1 MQTFI
6 FKEKY
11 FYDKILLFSKS
22 VVTHELENKN
32 SRFYQKEI
40 VKKDGFRQLNCLKRD
55 TIFYEIQQNL
65 RRNFLD
71 TVSIPDYVYGFI
83 PEKSYKDF
91 LEPHKKNQYF
101 LRLDIKNFFS
111 TIKKEDITDVF
122 SYYFQLEDIS
132 DRNRLLEIFSDIVTL
147 NEVVPQGGVTSPAI
161 SNIIFRRLDIR
172 IHNYCERLNIEYSRY
187 ADDLLFSANKDL
199 VNRPFFIKKISKII
213 NSSGFYLNN
222 NKTKISSQYISLNGF
237 VIENGE
243 NIRLSRK
250 KLKDIAA
257 VLFILENVKKT
268 DTDILIKL
276 NKLNIKRTFSSLD
289 NVQHYLNGYRAFFIQ
304 LLDKNNE
311 SHYKIKKYINRIE
324 KVVVNLFT

>member
-11 FYDKILLFSKS
+11 FYDNILLFNKS
-22 VVTHELENKN
+22 VVTYELENKYN
-32 SRFYQKEI
+32 RYYQKEI
-40 VKKDGFRQLNCLKRD
+40 LKKGGFRQLSCLKRD
-55 TIFYEIQQNL
+55 TLFYEIQQNL

-71 TVSIPDYVYGFI
+71 TVSIPDYVYGFV

-91 LEPHKKNQYF
+91 LEPHKKNQFF

-111 TIKKEDITDVF
+111 TIKKEDIIDVF

-132 DRNRLLEIFSDIVTL
+132 DRNRLLEIFSEIVTL
-147 NEVVPQGGVTSPAI
+147 NEVVPQGGVTSPVI
-161 SNIIFRRLDIR
+161 SNIIFRKLDIR

-199 VNRPFFIKKISKII
+199 VTRPFFIKKISKII

-222 NKTKISSQYISLNGF
+222 SKTKISSKYISLNGF
-237 VIENGE
+237 VIENDE

-257 VLFILENVKKT
+257 VLFILENAKKT
-268 DTDILIKL
+268 DNDILLNL
-276 NKLNIKRTFSSLD
+276 NKLNIKRTFFSLD
-289 NVQHYLNGYRAFFIQ
+289 SVHHYLNGYRAFFIQ

-311 SHYKIKKYINRIE
+311 SHYKIQKYINRIE
-324 KVVVNLFT
+324 KIVIELFA